1 MTHRVVAT
9 TVVRSPARPARVMG
23 DTCRQV
29 SWLAA
34 LAHRLRLPAEMPAVA
49 SGATLA
55 AYSCGG
61 SRGVGALRS
70 TGRRSGGPRTAF
82 PFHRRGP
89 SGPRRD
95 RHAG

>member
-1 MTHRVVAT
+1 
-9 TVVRSPARPARVMG
+9 MG

-34 LAHRLRLPAEMPAVA
+34 LGVTPCASPPPSRRMPAVA

-61 SRGVGALRS
+61 SRGFETNRTSHRVPFS
-70 TGRRSGGPRTAF
+70 PPQPNTGL
-82 PFHRRGP
+82 
-89 SGPRRD
+89 RRD
-95 RHAG
+95 RHAEAIRCGA